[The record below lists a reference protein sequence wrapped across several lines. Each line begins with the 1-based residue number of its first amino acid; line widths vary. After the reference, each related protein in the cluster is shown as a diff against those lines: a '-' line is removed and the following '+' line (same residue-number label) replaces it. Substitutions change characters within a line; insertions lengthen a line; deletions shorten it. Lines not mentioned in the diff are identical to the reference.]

1 MRRPT
6 RYIGETMIGL
16 GATHI
21 AGIALFHR
29 QFRAMAREGLVGT
42 VEGRPDRELA
52 FWFTIFGPVLIA
64 HGQFARWSL
73 RRTGALPE
81 GWAWNLPRHVHCG
94 RRARCPDRASGSGYR
109 CTYYQSPLLA
119 LRTRKEADADV

>member
-1 MRRPT
+1 MRVPT

-21 AGIALFHR
+21 ALGIALYHR
-29 QFRAMAREGLVGT
+29 QFRAMAREGVVGT

-81 GWAWNLPRHVHCG
+81 GWAWNLLATFTAGTVLMPRSGFWFGIPHVLLSIAA
-94 RRARCPDRASGSGYR
+94 ARTS
-109 CTYYQSPLLA
+109 
-119 LRTRKEADADV
+119 DAKRG